1 MKNSDAIRVMLV
13 DDHAIVRRGL
23 SAFIQSQPDLVL
35 VGEAADGSEAY
46 GLCERLRPDVILM
59 DLLMPEMDGVATT
72 RLLRTHFPDT
82 AILILTS
89 FKEDQLV
96 QDALEAGAIGYL
108 LKNVTSDELANAIRA
123 VHNGRPAL
131 APEATRVLIQATSRR
146 QTPAVGH
153 DLSER
158 EREVL
163 ALIMKGLDNQRIAET
178 LIISQATVKFH
189 VSNILS
195 KLHASSRTEAVAIA
209 LEHKLL
215 SDNHVPTPRA

>member
-1 MKNSDAIRVMLV
+1 MRDSSTIRVMLV

-23 SAFIQSQPDLVL
+23 SAFIESQPDLKL
-35 VGEAADGSEAY
+35 VGEAADGSEALS
-46 GLCERLRPDVILM
+46 LCERLHPDVILM

-72 RLLRTHFPDT
+72 RLLHSRFPQM

-108 LKNVTSDELANAIRA
+108 LKNVTSEELANAIRS

-146 QTPAVGH
+146 QTPSIGH

-163 ALIMKGLDNQRIAET
+163 ALIMKGMDNQRIAET

-215 SDNHVPTPRA
+215 SDGRVGAGRW

>member
-1 MKNSDAIRVMLV
+1 MSNSSAIRVMLV
-13 DDHAIVRRGL
+13 DDHAVVRRGL
-23 SAFIQSQPDLVL
+23 AAFILTQDDLEL
-35 VGEAADGSEAY
+35 VGEAADGNEAVR
-46 GLCERLRPDVILM
+46 LCERLRPDVILM
-59 DLLMPEMDGVATT
+59 DLLMPGLDGVATT
-72 RLLRTHFPDT
+72 RILRTRFPET
-82 AILILTS
+82 EILILTS

-108 LKNVTSDELANAIRA
+108 LKNVTIEELANAIRA
-123 VHNGRPAL
+123 VHSGRPAL
-131 APEATRVLIQATSRR
+131 APEATRVLIKATSRR
-146 QTPAVGH
+146 QNPPVGH

-178 LIISQATVKFH
+178 LVISQATVKFH

-209 LEHKLL
+209 LEHKLV
-215 SDNHVPTPRA
+215 SGQHPESPRA